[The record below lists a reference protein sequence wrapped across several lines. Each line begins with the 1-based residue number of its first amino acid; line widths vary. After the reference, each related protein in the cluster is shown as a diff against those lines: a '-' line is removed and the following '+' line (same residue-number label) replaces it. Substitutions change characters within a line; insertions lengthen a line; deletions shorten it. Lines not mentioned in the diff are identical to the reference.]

1 MRLRVKETNGR
12 LHTVEADPQIQF
24 DRFRE
29 MVHKL
34 VPGIAPD
41 MQKLVFDGRLL
52 DADTLKATGLK
63 DGGAALVP
71 FSLHLLLLA
80 SDLSF
85 LHLHEPSLPSRR
97 PYRHL
102 GTSSRVS

>member
-71 FSLHLLLLA
+71 FPFNSCYWLLI
-80 SDLSF
+80 F
-85 LHLHEPSLPSRR
+85 PFCICICMNRR
-97 PYRHL
+97 CPHVDPTDIL
-102 GTSSRVS
+102 VRVI